1 MLKIMTT
8 DYRLYERTEMK
19 RKVGRDLDDISI
31 K

>member
-8 DYRLYERTEMK
+8 DYRLYERTVMK
-19 RKVGRDLDDISI
+19 SKVGRDLDDISI